1 MRKSL
6 SDAGVAALKSRAV
19 RYSFP
24 DPELRGHYVRVQ
36 PGGRKSY
43 VAVTRD
49 SSTGKQVWTTIGPV
63 DLMGIEQARTRA
75 REVILRV
82 QAGQPAVE
90 PKAVT
95 FAQVVADWRVR
106 HLERNGLRAARE
118 INRLLNVH
126 ILPAWGSREFVSIR
140 RSDVAALLDR
150 VEDGHGSRSADYCL
164 TITRSI
170 MNWQAARAHDDYT
183 PPIVRGMRRQ
193 LPSEHERSRVLDDDE
208 IRRVWTACE
217 ELGNYGALIR
227 MLLLTTQRLEK
238 VLTMAWADI
247 DAGGV
252 WRIPTVSKREKP
264 HGGELRLPQLAR
276 DLLAAIPVIE
286 GNPFVFAGRGQGHS
300 NGHSK
305 NKARLDRS
313 SGVTDWVVHD
323 LRRTGRSLLSRAGV
337 RPDIAER
344 TLGHAQ
350 PRVAQTYDRHLY
362 VDEKGAALA
371 KLAAL
376 IDSIVNPRDTVVPM
390 RPAMVPMRPAKKIR
404 R

>member
-1 MRKSL
+1 VRKSL
-6 SDAGVAALKSRAV
+6 SDAGVAALKSRAD

-49 SSTGKQVWTTIGPV
+49 RSTGKQVWTTVGPV
-63 DLMGIEQARTRA
+63 DLMNIEEARERA
-75 REVILRV
+75 REILKRV
-82 QAGQPAVE
+82 QAGQPALE

-118 INRLLNVH
+118 INRLLDVH

-164 TITRSI
+164 TVARAI
-170 MNWQAARAHDDYT
+170 MNWHAARARDDYS

-193 LPSEHERSRVLDDDE
+193 SPSEHQRSRVLDDDE

-227 MLLLTTQRLEK
+227 MLLLSTQRLDK

-264 HGGELRLPQLAR
+264 HGGELKLPQLAR

-350 PRVAQTYDRHLY
+350 PGVAQTYDRHLY
-362 VDEKGAALA
+362 VDEKAAALA
-371 KLAAL
+371 KLAEL
-376 IDSIVNPRDTVVPM
+376 IERITHPGSARVINLR
-390 RPAMVPMRPAKKIR
+390 
-404 R
+404 

>member
-6 SDAGVAALKSRAV
+6 TDLGVAALKPRPK
-19 RYSFP
+19 RYAFP
-24 DPELRGHYVRVQ
+24 DPQLAGLYIRVTATGAKSFVVVTRD
-36 PGGRKSY
+36 PGGR
-43 VAVTRD
+43 
-49 SSTGKQVWTTIGPV
+49 QVWTTLGGV
-63 DLMGIEQARTRA
+63 DLMNIEEARERA
-75 REVILRV
+75 REAIKRV
-82 QAGQPAVE
+82 LVGKPALE
-90 PKAVT
+90 PKADT

-106 HLERNGLRAARE
+106 HLQRNGLRAARE
-118 INRLLNVH
+118 INRLLDVH

-140 RSDVAALLDR
+140 RSDVSALLDR
-150 VEDGHGSRSADYCL
+150 VEDGHGGRSADYCL
-164 TITRSI
+164 TIARAI
-170 MNWQAARAHDDYT
+170 MNWHAASRDDYS
-183 PPIVRGMRRQ
+183 PPIIKGMRRQ
-193 LPSEHERSRVLDDDE
+193 SPSEHQRSRVLDDDE

-227 MLLLTTQRLEK
+227 VLLLTTQRLEK

-247 DAGGV
+247 DADGV

-264 HGGELRLPQLAR
+264 HGGELKLPQLAR

-305 NKARLDRS
+305 NKARLDRAG
-313 SGVTDWVVHD
+313 GVTNWVVHD

-350 PRVAQTYDRHLY
+350 PGVAGTYDRHLY
-362 VDEKGAALA
+362 LDEKGAALA

-376 IDSIVNPRDTVVPM
+376 IELITHPGSAQVVNLR
-390 RPAMVPMRPAKKIR
+390 
-404 R
+404 